1 MFSVSRDHSLT
12 SERGVDEVL
21 PVGTEQSVAK
31 HQVQTAEQ
39 QVVRVHQVITDHTEV
54 SFTNTQL
61 ISHIILCNAP
71 SVWSFFKAA
80 VRLYFEHFSLMSAHT
95 LKS

>member
-12 SERGVDEVL
+12 SERWVDEVL
-21 PVGTEQSVAK
+21 PVGTEQSVAE

-39 QVVRVHQVITDHTEV
+39 QVVRVHQVIANHTEV

-61 ISHIILCNAP
+61 ISHITLCNAP
-71 SVWSFFKAA
+71 SAWRFFKAA
-80 VRLYFEHFSLMSAHT
+80 VKLYFEHFSLMSAHT